1 MWLYF
6 FLTYLLNIAATTL
19 SKEYAVN
26 GNKWLVVL
34 AFVFTGLSSIAWAI
48 ALKKGFSLTTGTPLI
63 SISLMTTIVLIGFLY
78 YGESL
83 GLSKIVGII
92 LGMIAIIL
100 IAK

>member
-6 FLTYLLNIAATTL
+6 FLTYLLNLAATTL
-19 SKEYAVN
+19 SKEYAIN
-26 GNKWLVVL
+26 GNRWLVVI
-34 AFVFTGLSSIAWAI
+34 AFIFTGLSSIAWAI

-63 SISLMTTIVLIGFLY
+63 SIALMTTIVLIGSLY
-78 YGESL
+78 YGKSL
-83 GLSKIVGII
+83 DLSKVVGII